1 MLQLLVSLLLTGQ
14 LLPNKLKLPDQSF
27 LYFRRILIVTIL
39 QISGLTITSF
49 GIGLF
54 NIPAGIIATGVS
66 LFLCG
71 LALERG
77 K

>member
-1 MLQLLVSLLLTGQ
+1 LTGQ

>member
-1 MLQLLVSLLLTGQ
+1 
-14 LLPNKLKLPDQSF
+14 
-27 LYFRRILIVTIL
+27 LIVTIL